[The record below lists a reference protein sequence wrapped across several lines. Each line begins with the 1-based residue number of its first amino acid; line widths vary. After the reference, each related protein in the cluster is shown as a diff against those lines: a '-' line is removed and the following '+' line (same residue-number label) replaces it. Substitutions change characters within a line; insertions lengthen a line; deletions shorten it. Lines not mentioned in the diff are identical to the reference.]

1 MKGFNRYRIVWT
13 EFDGR
18 GGEQDKRID
27 FFLPK
32 IALGLE
38 KKYIWEIM
46 GTLENACADPK
57 KLKIERM
64 VPTAK
69 GLSVRHEWIE
79 VELS

>member
-18 GGEQDKRID
+18 GGEQDKMID
-27 FFLPK
+27 FFLPE
-32 IALGLE
+32 IALGHE

-64 VPTAK
+64 LVK
-69 GLSVRHEWIE
+69 VREFTKDFEWME
-79 VELS
+79 VEL